1 MFHANQ
7 AEISY
12 RWQRQRWR
20 QGLEFIFLRVFSFQ
34 ELKPENNHWLLE
46 MSLIMIFHVVIYVF
60 NNFSSFS
67 AKLKFSHK
75 RQSLSMLTNE
85 VVSFL
90 AHRALLRLD
99 HF

>member
-1 MFHANQ
+1 MLTN
-7 AEISY
+7 EVVS
-12 RWQRQRWR
+12 
-20 QGLEFIFLRVFSFQ
+20 FLAHRALLRLDHF
-34 ELKPENNHWLLE
+34 ENNLL
-46 MSLIMIFHVVIYVF
+46 MLYCCYVY

-75 RQSLSMLTNE
+75 RESLSMLTNE

>member
-1 MFHANQ
+1 M
-7 AEISY
+7 SY

-20 QGLEFIFLRVFSFQ
+20 QGLQFIFLRVFLFQ
-34 ELKPENNHWLLE
+34 ELKPENNTLVTGNKFDNDI
-46 MSLIMIFHVVIYVF
+46 SCCYVY

>member
-1 MFHANQ
+1 MVTGNKFDND
-7 AEISY
+7 ISCC
-12 RWQRQRWR
+12 
-20 QGLEFIFLRVFSFQ
+20 
-34 ELKPENNHWLLE
+34 
-46 MSLIMIFHVVIYVF
+46 YVY

-75 RQSLSMLTNE
+75 RESLSMLTNE

-99 HF
+99 HFLK

>member
-1 MFHANQ
+1 
-7 AEISY
+7 
-12 RWQRQRWR
+12 
-20 QGLEFIFLRVFSFQ
+20 
-34 ELKPENNHWLLE
+34 
-46 MSLIMIFHVVIYVF
+46 MIFNVNCYVY

-75 RQSLSMLTNE
+75 RESLSMLTNE

-90 AHRALLRLD
+90 VHKALLRLD